1 MSKLRRILVPSDGSE
16 HARNALQFV
25 LDLVADGVAM
35 EIHLLNVQPAVRG
48 VAASLVPQGDIESYH
63 REEGMK
69 ALATSVAMVEEAGLR
84 VHQHIGVGDAGSN
97 VLSFAE
103 RLGCD
108 QIVMGT
114 RGLGGV
120 TGLLLGSVARDVAG
134 GAKVPVT
141 LLR

>member
-1 MSKLRRILVPSDGSE
+1 MSGVRRILIPTDGSD

-25 LDLVADGVAM
+25 LDLAADGIAV
-35 EIHLLNVQPAVRG
+35 EVHLLNVQPAVRG
-48 VAASLVPQGDIESYH
+48 VAASLVPHADLESYH

-69 ALATSVAMVEEAGLR
+69 ILSGPAKQVEAAGLTPHLH
-84 VHQHIGVGDAGSN
+84 VGVGDAATN
-97 VLSFAE
+97 VLGFAE

-108 QIVMGT
+108 HIVMGT

-120 TGLLLGSVARDVAG
+120 AGLLMGSVARDVAG

>member
-1 MSKLRRILVPSDGSE
+1 MSKLRRFLVPTDGSD
-16 HARNALQFV
+16 HARHALQFV
-25 LDLVADGVAM
+25 LSLAADGVEV

-48 VAASLVPQGDIESYH
+48 VAASMVSHADLESYH

-69 ALATSVAMVEEAGLR
+69 VLTVEAAVVEAAGLTPHLH
-84 VHQHIGVGDAGSN
+84 VGVGDAAGT
-97 VLSFAE
+97 VLAFAE
-103 RLGCD
+103 RLACD
-108 QIVMGT
+108 HIVMGT

-120 TGLLLGSVARDVAG
+120 AGLLLGSVARDVAG

>member
-1 MSKLRRILVPSDGSE
+1 MSKMRRILVPTDGSE
-16 HARNALQFV
+16 HALHALQFV
-25 LDLVADGVAM
+25 LDLVADGVAV

-48 VAASLVPQGDIESYH
+48 VAASLVSHGEIENYH

-69 ALATSVAMVEEAGLR
+69 ALAASVAMVEEAGLKP
-84 VHQHIGVGDAGSN
+84 HQHIGVGDAGSN
-97 VLSFAE
+97 VLSFTE
-103 RLGCD
+103 RLKCD

-134 GAKVPVT
+134 GATVPVT